1 MENNNTLSRM
11 TSLVEELLAIREQ
24 LKSLREQQD
33 ILKDKENELK
43 RSILLCMEGAKSINL
58 EGIGRVTRTTKTY
71 YSIANVEKL
80 AIQIFKLMIEAGQKG
95 MPLSEALL
103 LQQRVSKSALDAIME
118 TMELDE
124 NQRLAY
130 IAEAGLNEVS
140 EPALS
145 LTKK

>member
-1 MENNNTLSRM
+1 M

-24 LKSLREQQD
+24 LKSLREQQEM
-33 ILKDKENELK
+33 LKEKENELK
-43 RSILLCMEGAKSINL
+43 RSILLSMEGAKSINL
-58 EGIGRVTRTTKTY
+58 EGVGRITRTTKTY
-71 YSIANVEKL
+71 YSIANAEKL
-80 AIQIFKLMIEAGQKG
+80 AVQMFKLMIEAGQKG

-103 LQQRVSKSALDAIME
+103 LQQRVSKTALDAIME
-118 TMELDE
+118 NLELDE
-124 NQRLAY
+124 TQRAAY